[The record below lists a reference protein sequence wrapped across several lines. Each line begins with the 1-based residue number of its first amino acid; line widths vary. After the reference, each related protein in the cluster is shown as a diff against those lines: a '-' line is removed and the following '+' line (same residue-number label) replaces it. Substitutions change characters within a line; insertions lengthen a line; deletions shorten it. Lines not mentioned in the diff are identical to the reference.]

1 MKKEVLTEKS
11 KVTEKVSASAK
22 KATVASVSAEKE
34 ALKEQKQESTKKVA
48 VKKNVKTTE
57 VKKAKEKKEG
67 KVELYVQ
74 FSNQEVVTDVVL
86 ERVKQAYTTAGNEV
100 TENDDIRIY
109 IKPEENKVYYVVNNG
124 YASDIVLYE

>member
-11 KVTEKVSASAK
+11 KTAEKVSASAK

-48 VKKNVKTTE
+48 VKKNVKTAE
-57 VKKAKEKKEG
+57 VKKAKEKKAG

-74 FSNQEVVTDVVL
+74 FSNQEVVTDAVL
-86 ERVKQAYTTAGNEV
+86 ERVKQAYMTAGNEM

-109 IKPEENKVYYVVNNG
+109 IKPEENKAYYVVNNG
-124 YASDIVLYE
+124 YTSDIVLYE